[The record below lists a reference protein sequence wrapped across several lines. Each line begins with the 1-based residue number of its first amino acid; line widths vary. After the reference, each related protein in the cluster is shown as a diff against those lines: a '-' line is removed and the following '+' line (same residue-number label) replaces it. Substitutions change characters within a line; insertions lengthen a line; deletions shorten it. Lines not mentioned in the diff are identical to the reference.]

1 MMRQA
6 RILAASA
13 VVMVTSACETAGPSY
28 EQRASLNAWLA
39 DSIHNAAMENA
50 IIAQHTL
57 FRYQFVRNAALLN
70 ELGKRDL
77 DILAAHFKEHPGRLN
92 IRRGDV
98 AADLYEA
105 RVKRVVEVLT
115 KAGVGA
121 DAIAIADAL
130 PGGDGMPSERV
141 LTILEGAQ
149 TQASNQSPG
158 SSGVAQAFGG
168 GS

>member
-6 RILAASA
+6 KILAASA
-13 VVMVTSACETAGPSY
+13 AVMVMTACETAEPRY

-57 FRYQFVRNAALLN
+57 FRYQFVRNAAVLN

-92 IRRGDV
+92 IRRGNV

-115 KAGVGA
+115 KAGVDT
-121 DAIAIADAL
+121 DAIRISDAL

-141 LTILEGAQ
+141 LTILEGG
-149 TQASNQSPG
+149 QALE
-158 SSGVAQAFGG
+158 SSGVGQAFGG

>member
-6 RILAASA
+6 KILAAGA
-13 VVMVTSACETAGPSY
+13 ALMLMAACETAEPRY

-70 ELGKRDL
+70 ELGMRDL
-77 DILAAHFKEHPGRLN
+77 NILAAHFKQHPGRLN

-98 AADLYEA
+98 AADLYHA

-115 KAGVGA
+115 KAGVDT
-121 DAIAIADAL
+121 DAIRVSDAL

-141 LTILEGAQ
+141 LTILEGGQLQAGGGAQ
-149 TQASNQSPG
+149 E
-158 SSGVAQAFGG
+158 FGG